1 MPLWQNI
8 SIVPHIANTM
18 NNQFQER
25 RQSERI
31 QTQIQGKINTESCVI
46 SNLSRGGVMLLSTFE
61 GKMGQEV
68 TLQYTYQN
76 KYFEK
81 KGVIKEINSFHRHRK
96 SSEQKG
102 VLYGISISFVE

>member
-1 MPLWQNI
+1 
-8 SIVPHIANTM
+8 
-18 NNQFQER
+18 
-25 RQSERI
+25 
-31 QTQIQGKINTESCVI
+31 
-46 SNLSRGGVMLLSTFE
+46 MLLSTFE

-96 SSEQKG
+96 TKNTI
-102 VLYGISISFVE
+102 LLIKLHSF